1 MLRFVYI
8 DICHFNNII
17 ISDRCLKNIFF
28 CYLVTVVVRFFYI
41 DIATVTLKDI
51 LILGTDVSKKTFLLM
66 SQCHL

>member
-1 MLRFVYI
+1 MSEE
-8 DICHFNNII
+8 H
-17 ISDRCLKNIFF
+17 FF

-51 LILGTDVSKKTFLLM
+51 LILGADVSKKTFSLM